1 MDTWNLSD
9 KNMISGTHIATG
21 YPIDIQLTMQEMI
34 LACAEYGDINSAWE
48 SMCKLVYRRTGIGI
62 INEIDIEYITV
73 RGKRKKFH

>member
-9 KNMISGTHIATG
+9 KNMISGKHIDTG

-34 LACAEYGDINSAWE
+34 LACAECGDINKHWE

>member
-9 KNMISGTHIATG
+9 KNMISGKHIATG

-48 SMCKLVYRRTGIGI
+48 SMCALVRRRTGIEI
-62 INEIDIEYITV
+62 IGQISIDTITV
-73 RGKRKKFH
+73 NGIKRKFH

>member
-1 MDTWNLSD
+1 MDTWNLSE

-34 LACAEYGDINSAWE
+34 LACAECGDINSAWE

-62 INEIDIEYITV
+62 IDKIDIEYITI
-73 RGKRKKFH
+73 RGRKKKFH